1 MQIRLSRTDC
11 LGDSARDLDQGCVCL
26 PHPAIDLLY
35 EKQYEQGLKQEQPG
49 NEKDKNGHES
59 WIVYGHSRTDN
70 IIGKTERKRAL
81 KNNSEA
87 PEGKRVSD
95 SRTSITELV
104 LPNDANTYGNVLG
117 GKVMHLMDL
126 AAAVAAH
133 RHCRKTVVTVSVDS
147 LRFLH
152 PVKVGELML
161 MDAVVTR
168 AFKTSM
174 EVQVEVKSEDLLTGE
189 QRRTC
194 SGFLT
199 FVAIDAKGRPT
210 SVPPVIAQTDDELRR
225 YGEAQDRRE
234 RRLENES

>member
-1 MQIRLSRTDC
+1 M
-11 LGDSARDLDQGCVCL
+11 
-26 PHPAIDLLY
+26 
-35 EKQYEQGLKQEQPG
+35 
-49 NEKDKNGHES
+49 
-59 WIVYGHSRTDN
+59 DN
-70 IIGKTERKRAL
+70 IIAKMERKRAL
-81 KNNSEA
+81 KNNPEA
-87 PEGKRVSD
+87 QGGKRVAD

-126 AAAVAAH
+126 AGAVAAH

-168 AFKTSM
+168 AFHTSM
-174 EVQVEVKSEDLLTGE
+174 EVQVEVRSEDLLTGE

-199 FVAIDAKGRPT
+199 FVAIDEDGRPT
-210 SVPPVIAQTDDELRR
+210 AVAPVIPETTEEFQRYEAAQN
-225 YGEAQDRRE
+225 RRE
-234 RRLENES
+234 RRLD